1 MKNRTIA
8 LMTAFAFLLIS
19 GCATTKTPPIS
30 EKINYVEAQKTPDT
44 VQEKVIVE
52 DSSPIPIPGQFKEM
66 PETQKQGD
74 NASRAVGNNTQETE
88 SPLQV
93 IEKANHDATQ
103 NPTSEGYFNAI
114 MRYDYDPGALYQIYC
129 APLKLTD
136 IQLQA
141 GEEIQGSP
149 AAGDTVRW
157 IMGIGR
163 SMENEVERQHLY
175 IKPTR
180 ADLYTTLSINTN
192 KRSYH
197 IELHSYK
204 DAYMAAVSWRYPQDE
219 IELIIKQAEAE
230 QRKEMTVVSTN
241 IDINNLNFNY
251 TVKAYKG
258 DMPAWKPVLIFDDG
272 KKVFIQFPKGMLVNE
287 SPALFVVSDA
297 NNETQLVN
305 YRVKN
310 EYYIVD
316 RLFKRAELR
325 LGQKDQTIIRISRGE

>member
-1 MKNRTIA
+1 MSSRIVMTT
-8 LMTAFAFLLIS
+8 LMFLLIS

-30 EKINYVEAQKTPDT
+30 EKIKYVEAKKTLEP
-44 VQEKVIVE
+44 VQEQAMVEISTIV
-52 DSSPIPIPGQFKEM
+52 PLPGQLKEL
-66 PETQKQGD
+66 PEIRKHED
-74 NASRAVGNNTQETE
+74 DASNTGNNKQETE

-114 MRYDYDPGALYQIYC
+114 MKYDYDPGALYQVYC

-136 IQLQA
+136 IQMQP
-141 GEEIQGSP
+141 GEEIQGNP

-157 IMGIGR
+157 IMGIGK
-163 SMENEVERQHLY
+163 SIENGVAQQHLY

-180 ADLYTTLSINTN
+180 TDLYTTLSVNTN
-192 KRSYH
+192 KRFYH

-204 DAYMAAVSWRYPQDE
+204 DAYMAAVNWRYPQDE
-219 IELIIKQAEAE
+219 IDVMKRQAEAE
-230 QRKEMTVVSTN
+230 KEDQKTVTATN

-251 TVKAYKG
+251 AVKAYKG
-258 DMPAWKPVLIFDDG
+258 DMPSWKPVLIFDDG
-272 KKVFIQFPKGMLVNE
+272 KKVFIKFPKGMLVNE
-287 SPALFVVSDA
+287 APVLFVVSDT
-297 NNETQLVN
+297 NQETQLVN

-316 RLFKRAELR
+316 RLFKQAALR
-325 LGQKDQTIIRISRGE
+325 LGQKDQTIIRISKSE

>member
-8 LMTAFAFLLIS
+8 AMTASVFLLIS
-19 GCATTKTPPIS
+19 GCATTKTPQIS
-30 EKINYVEAQKTPDT
+30 EKINYVEAQKISDP
-44 VQEKVIVE
+44 VQEQAAVE
-52 DSSPIPIPGQFKEM
+52 ASAPVPLQGQFKEV
-66 PETQKQGD
+66 PQTQQQEEYATK
-74 NASRAVGNNTQETE
+74 AAVNTTRETE

-103 NPTSEGYFNAI
+103 NPTSEGYFNAVMI
-114 MRYDYDPGALYQIYC
+114 YDYDPGALYQVYC
-129 APLKLTD
+129 SPLKLTD

-157 IMGIGR
+157 IMGVGR
-163 SMENEVERQHLY
+163 SMENGIERQHLY

-180 ADLYTTLSINTN
+180 SDLYTTLSINTN
-192 KRSYH
+192 KRFYH

-219 IELIIKQAEAE
+219 IEQMKKQAEAKQE
-230 QRKEMTVVSTN
+230 KEKAVVSTN

-272 KKVFIQFPKGMLVNE
+272 KKVFIQFPKGMHVSE
-287 SPALFVVSDA
+287 SPALFVVSDSSG
-297 NNETQLVN
+297 ETQLVN

-316 RLFKRAELR
+316 RLFNRAELR
-325 LGQKDQTIIRISRGE
+325 LGQKDQTIIRILKGE

>member
-8 LMTAFAFLLIS
+8 AMTASVFLLIS
-19 GCATTKTPPIS
+19 VCATTKTPQSS

-180 ADLYTTLSINTN
+180 SDLYTTLSINTN

-230 QRKEMTVVSTN
+230 QKKEMTVVSTN

-258 DMPAWKPVLIFDDG
+258 DMPA
-272 KKVFIQFPKGMLVNE
+272 
-287 SPALFVVSDA
+287 
-297 NNETQLVN
+297 
-305 YRVKN
+305 
-310 EYYIVD
+310 
-316 RLFKRAELR
+316 
-325 LGQKDQTIIRISRGE
+325 